1 MSKTIRIFI
10 ADDHAI
16 VRKGLYALIATE
28 PGMEVIGEA
37 GNGLDAVRLVNQ
49 LKPDV
54 VLMDLVMPKLDGI
67 EAIDQITRE
76 NPKVRILALTSF
88 AEDDKVFPAI
98 KSGALGYLLKDA
110 SPHQLLQ
117 AIRDV
122 HRGVSSLDPT
132 VALKLIHEI
141 NRPSDLPTSEQP
153 LTEREV
159 EVLKRVAQGLTN
171 QEIANALHISE
182 RTVRNHVGN
191 ILNKLHLANRTQA
204 ALYALREGLA
214 SLNLRESS

>member
-1 MSKTIRIFI
+1 MIETIRIFI
-10 ADDHAI
+10 ADDHTI
-16 VRKGLYALIATE
+16 VRKGIQALITTE
-28 PGMEVIGEA
+28 PGMEVVGEA
-37 GNGLDAVRLVNQ
+37 DNGQDAVQLVRT

-54 VLMDLVMPKLDGI
+54 ILMDLMMPKMGGI

-76 NPKVRILALTSF
+76 DPAARVLALTSF
-88 AEDDKVFPAI
+88 AEDDKIFPAI
-98 KSGALGYLLKDA
+98 KAGALGYLLKDV
-110 SPHQLLQ
+110 SPQQLLQ

-122 HRGVSSLDPT
+122 YRGESSLDPA
-132 VALKLIHEI
+132 VALKLINEM
-141 NRPSDLPTSEQP
+141 NRSTHMPVSEQP

-182 RTVRNHVGN
+182 RTARNHVGN

-204 ALYALREGLA
+204 TLYALREGLA
-214 SLNLRESS
+214 SLNTM